1 MYVHTWPSS
10 LVSIGCVYSYL
21 STQHS
26 GPSLHPLTTL
36 LAPSLPPL
44 PLLQEFL
51 PIVHVLCNPGLRQRH
66 WDKFSATMGIN
77 ISPDS
82 STTLRKMLKNDF
94 GPYLE
99 EFESISASAS
109 KEHSLE
115 KAMQKMVD
123 EWDEIS
129 FNTTMYRDTG
139 VWGGGRGRRRGRG
152 LGSVLCMYVCT
163 KNTTECLCVVLFGCL
178 SACLSVCWQT

>member
-1 MYVHTWPSS
+1 
-10 LVSIGCVYSYL
+10 
-21 STQHS
+21 
-26 GPSLHPLTTL
+26 
-36 LAPSLPPL
+36 
-44 PLLQEFL
+44 
-51 PIVHVLCNPGLRQRH
+51 
-66 WDKFSATMGIN
+66 MGIN

-139 VWGGGRGRRRGRG
+139 VGGGEGEEEGKGAG
-152 LGSVLCMYVCT
+152 LRAIYVRMYQ
-163 KNTTECLCVVLFGCL
+163 EHH
-178 SACLSVCWQT
+178 

>member
-1 MYVHTWPSS
+1 
-10 LVSIGCVYSYL
+10 
-21 STQHS
+21 
-26 GPSLHPLTTL
+26 
-36 LAPSLPPL
+36 
-44 PLLQEFL
+44 
-51 PIVHVLCNPGLRQRH
+51 
-66 WDKFSATMGIN
+66 MGVN

-99 EFESISASAS
+99 EFEAISTAAS

-139 VWGGGRGRRRGRG
+139 AGVAA
-152 LGSVLCMYVCT
+152 LYYVGSELRTYHGTSEGCVHCFS
-163 KNTTECLCVVLFGCL
+163 ECLVCPCACVRV
-178 SACLSVCWQT
+178 SCLSVCVCVAISANVHPVLQVCPF

>member
-1 MYVHTWPSS
+1 
-10 LVSIGCVYSYL
+10 
-21 STQHS
+21 
-26 GPSLHPLTTL
+26 
-36 LAPSLPPL
+36 
-44 PLLQEFL
+44 
-51 PIVHVLCNPGLRQRH
+51 
-66 WDKFSATMGIN
+66 
-77 ISPDS
+77 
-82 STTLRKMLKNDF
+82 MLKNDF

-139 VWGGGRGRRRGRG
+139 VWGGGRGEEEGKGAG
-152 LGSVLCMYVCT
+152 LRAMYVRMYQ
-163 KNTTECLCVVLFGCL
+163 EHH
-178 SACLSVCWQT
+178 

>member
-1 MYVHTWPSS
+1 MYGVRCT
-10 LVSIGCVYSYL
+10 LL
-21 STQHS
+21 SFP
-26 GPSLHPLTTL
+26 PSLLSHYV
-36 LAPSLPPL
+36 
-44 PLLQEFL
+44 LQEFL

-139 VWGGGRGRRRGRG
+139 VWGGRRRGRG
-152 LGSVLCMYVCT
+152 LGSELCMYVCT
-163 KNTTECLCVVLFGCL
+163 KNTTECVCVVLFDYL
-178 SACLSVCWQT
+178 FACLSVCWAVG